1 MRHHLS
7 TALLLVCFA
16 PFTHAETLV
25 VGSAKAATP
34 EAVSLGGI
42 IDADSDDT
50 VAFTPDGDTVF
61 FDRSSGHD
69 KFVMIARRMNG
80 QWSAPQIAPFSG
92 RWFDQ
97 DPVVA
102 PDGSYMLFDSDRPT
116 SPGGKPL
123 VQAYFGQP
131 SHGANLWRVDRKGDG
146 WGEPV
151 WLSATVNATPF
162 VDFASI
168 TGDNSLYFMWWVGG
182 DVHFFRAQY
191 KDGAYLP
198 PVRVALGDPA
208 VTTHDPAVAPDE
220 SFIVFD
226 YGRTKGTLGRLS
238 IAYRE
243 GDHWSKPVD
252 LGDAINKDAPW
263 GSHLG
268 PDHRTLYFTDS
279 KDIWSLSLAPWMLS
293 TK

>member
-1 MRHHLS
+1 MNFRLS
-7 TALLLVCFA
+7 TALALICLA
-16 PFTHAETLV
+16 PVAWAEAPMTA
-25 VGSAKAATP
+25 GTASAAPT
-34 EAVSLGGI
+34 AVTLGGI
-42 IDADSDDT
+42 INPDTDDT

-61 FDRSSGHD
+61 FDRSTAKD
-69 KFVMIARRMNG
+69 KFVMISHRVNG

-92 RWFDQ
+92 HWFDQ

-116 SPGGKPL
+116 SSGAKPL
-123 VQAYFGQP
+123 VQAYFGKP
-131 SHGANLWRVDRKGDG
+131 AHGANLWRVDRKGDG

-151 WLSATVNATPF
+151 WLSATVNAKPF

-168 TGDNSLYFMWWVGG
+168 AADNSLYFMWWEGG
-182 DVHFFRAQY
+182 DVHFFRSQY
-191 KDGAYLP
+191 KDGVYLL

-238 IAYRE
+238 IAFRE

-252 LGDAINKDAPW
+252 FGAAINKGAPW

-268 PDHRTLYFTDS
+268 PDNRTLYFTDS
-279 KDIWSLSLAPWMLS
+279 TNIWSLPLGPWLS
-293 TK
+293 PAK